1 MKLYL
6 APIQGM
12 TNAFYRNMYKELF
25 GGIDVYYAPFISTS
39 SVRRIGKSVFKDIML
54 ENNRDDI
61 EVVPQLLGNNG
72 EDFKYYAELITQL
85 GYREINWNIGCPYAT
100 VARKKKGSGILP
112 YADMVDK
119 VLDEACKGDYDITVK
134 MRLGY
139 EDLDEGFEV
148 MDVLN
153 KYPLK
158 GVMIHGRTGIQ
169 KYEGTVDLDAFEAL
183 YKTCKH
189 TMTYNGDIFT
199 VDDFNRIQK
208 RFPDIDQ
215 FMLGRGALRDPFLP
229 AAIKGHTISD
239 DEKVKM
245 IQHFHDSVFNDFK
258 QILSGDKHLCDKM
271 KEFWTY
277 LLVNT
282 DPDGKL
288 TKKLKKVRTEADYLQ
303 VVHQIF
309 SQDKVW
315 HG

>member
-25 GGIDVYYAPFISTS
+25 GGIDVYYAPFVSTS
-39 SVRRIGKSVFKDIML
+39 SVRKVGKSIFKDLMP
-54 ENNRDDI
+54 ENNKDI

-72 EDFKYYAELITQL
+72 DDFRHYADIITQL
-85 GYREINWNIGCPYAT
+85 GYKEINWNIGCPYAT
-100 VARKKKGSGILP
+100 VAKKKKGSGILP
-112 YADMVDK
+112 YPEIVDS
-119 VLDEACKGDYDITVK
+119 VLNEACKGDYDITVK

-139 EDLDEGFEV
+139 DDLDEGFEV
-148 MDVLN
+148 MDILN

-183 YKTCKH
+183 YKECNHK
-189 TMTYNGDIFT
+189 MTYNGDIFT
-199 VDDFNRIQK
+199 VEDFNKMQE

-229 AAIKGHTISD
+229 AAIKGNIINS
-239 DEKVKM
+239 DEKATIIKT
-245 IQHFHDSVFNDFK
+245 FHDSVLEQYK
-258 QILSGDKHLCDKM
+258 SILSGDKHLCDKM

-277 LLVNT
+277 LLVHT
-282 DPDGKL
+282 DPDGKF
-288 TKKLKKVRTEADYLQ
+288 TKKLRKVRTEADYLKI
-303 VVHQIF
+303 VHQIF
-309 SQDKVW
+309 NQPTVW
-315 HG
+315 HE